1 MIDDKTQNDEADVV
15 VCIARGQAAVT
26 LASPCI
32 CPLPTTNLLFLFL
45 LQILEEHQSPIPVS
59 SPDFRRTPQKMF

>member
-1 MIDDKTQNDEADVV
+1 MINDKTQNDEADDI

-45 LQILEEHQSPIPVS
+45 LQILEEHH
-59 SPDFRRTPQKMF
+59 

>member
-1 MIDDKTQNDEADVV
+1 MINDKTQNDEADVV

-32 CPLPTTNLLFLFL
+32 CPLPTTNLLFLSL
-45 LQILEEHQSPIPVS
+45 LQILEEHHKKYS
-59 SPDFRRTPQKMF
+59 

>member
-1 MIDDKTQNDEADVV
+1 MINDETQNDEADDI

-32 CPLPTTNLLFLFL
+32 CLLLTTNLIFLSL
-45 LQILEEHQSPIPVS
+45 LQNQDEPHEKC
-59 SPDFRRTPQKMF
+59 F